1 MTKPTLEVKSGFSRL
16 RVDLTYQGTNFS
28 GWAKQPN
35 ERTVQEE
42 VEKALSMIT
51 QTKVATIV
59 AGRTDAGVHAK
70 HQVIHTDLPTQT
82 DINNLAFRLNQ
93 ILDADIR
100 VLTAQ
105 WAPDNFHARFTAISR
120 TYQYKIIDAGK
131 VTAPLDRHDST
142 EWFRPLDI
150 ELMNSGSKLLLGVHD
165 FFAFC
170 KFREGGSTI
179 KNLLTFN
186 WHRDEKDVVIC
197 EISADSFRYNMV
209 RNLVGAAVC
218 VGEGRFKPEWMLKTL
233 QDKVRISDSY
243 VFPAKGLTL
252 ISIEYPPADQYLS
265 NYEKY
270 LQSED
275 LAADEVDF

>member
-16 RVDLTYQGTNFS
+16 RVDLTYEGTNFS

-42 VEKALSMIT
+42 VEKALGTIT

-70 HQVIHTDLPTQT
+70 HQVIHTDLPAQT

-179 KNLLTFN
+179 KNLLKFN
-186 WHRDEKDVVIC
+186 WYRDEKDVVIC

-218 VGEGRFKPEWMLKTL
+218 VGEGRFKPEWMFDTLKN
-233 QDKVRISDSY
+233 KERIPDSY

-252 ISIEYPPADQYLS
+252 ISVQYPPVEQYLS
-265 NYEKY
+265 NYENY
-270 LQSED
+270 LATQENSED
-275 LAADEVDF
+275 EG

>member
-1 MTKPTLEVKSGFSRL
+1 MTKPTLNPKSGFSRL
-16 RVDLTYQGTNFS
+16 RVDLTYDGTNFS

-35 ERTVQEE
+35 LRTVQEE
-42 VEKALSMIT
+42 IEKAIT
-51 QTKVATIV
+51 TFTRVQAATIV

-70 HQVIHTDLPTQT
+70 HQVIHLDLPVNTN
-82 DINNLAFRLNQ
+82 IENLVFRLNQ
-93 ILDADIR
+93 ILDKDVRILSA
-100 VLTAQ
+100 T
-105 WAPDNFHARFTAISR
+105 WAEVNFHARFTPISR

-131 VTAPLDRHDST
+131 VTAPLNRYDSA

-150 ELMNSGSKLLLGVHD
+150 ELMNAGSKLLLGEHD

-170 KFREGGSTI
+170 KFREGGSTV
-179 KNLLTFN
+179 KNLMKFD
-186 WHRDEKDVVIC
+186 WHRDENGIVIG
-197 EISADSFRYNMV
+197 EVKADSFRYNMV

-243 VFPAKGLTL
+243 VFPDKGLTL
-252 ISIEYPPADQYLS
+252 ISIEYPPVDQYLS

-275 LAADEVDF
+275 LTIEEVDF

>member
-1 MTKPTLEVKSGFSRL
+1 MTKPTLNPKSGFSRL
-16 RVDLTYQGTNFS
+16 RVDLTYDGTNFS

-35 ERTVQEE
+35 LRTVQDEI
-42 VEKALSMIT
+42 EKVIT
-51 QTKVATIV
+51 TFTRIPVATIV

-70 HQVIHTDLPTQT
+70 HQVIHLDLPEDTN
-82 DINNLAFRLNQ
+82 IENLVFRLNQ
-93 ILDADIR
+93 ILDKDVRILSAS
-100 VLTAQ
+100 
-105 WAPDNFHARFTAISR
+105 WAEENFHARFTPISR

-131 VTAPLDRHDST
+131 VTAPLNRYDSA

-150 ELMNSGSKLLLGVHD
+150 ELMNAGSKLLLGEHD

-170 KFREGGSTI
+170 KFREGGSTV
-179 KNLLTFN
+179 KNLMKFD
-186 WHRDEKDVVIC
+186 WYRDQHGVVIG
-197 EISADSFRYNMV
+197 EVKADSFRYNMV

-270 LQSED
+270 LQSQD
-275 LAADEVDF
+275 LTIDEVDF

>member
-16 RVDLTYQGTNFS
+16 RVDLTYEGTNFS

-42 VEKALSMIT
+42 VEKALSTIT

-100 VLTAQ
+100 VLEAQ
-105 WAPDNFHARFTAISR
+105 WAPVNFHARFTAISR

-131 VTAPLDRHDST
+131 VTAPLDRYDST
-142 EWFRPLDI
+142 E
-150 ELMNSGSKLLLGVHD
+150 
-165 FFAFC
+165 
-170 KFREGGSTI
+170 
-179 KNLLTFN
+179 
-186 WHRDEKDVVIC
+186 
-197 EISADSFRYNMV
+197 
-209 RNLVGAAVC
+209 
-218 VGEGRFKPEWMLKTL
+218 
-233 QDKVRISDSY
+233 
-243 VFPAKGLTL
+243 
-252 ISIEYPPADQYLS
+252 
-265 NYEKY
+265 
-270 LQSED
+270 
-275 LAADEVDF
+275 

>member
-16 RVDLTYQGTNFS
+16 RVDLTYEGTNFS

-82 DINNLAFRLNQ
+82 DINNLSFRLNQ

-105 WAPDNFHARFTAISR
+105 WAPDNFHARFNAISR

-150 ELMNSGSKLLLGVHD
+150 ELMNSGSKQLLGVHD

-170 KFREGGSTI
+170 KFREGGSTV
-179 KNLLTFN
+179 KNLLKFN

-218 VGEGRFKPEWMLKTL
+218 VGEGRFKPEWMFDTLKN
-233 QDKVRISDSY
+233 KERIPDSY

-252 ISIEYPPADQYLS
+252 ISVQYPPVEQYLS
-265 NYEKY
+265 NYENY
-270 LQSED
+270 LATQENSED
-275 LAADEVDF
+275 EG

>member
-150 ELMNSGSKLLLGVHD
+150 ELMNSGSKLLLGAHD

-179 KNLLTFN
+179 KNLLKFN

-218 VGEGRFKPEWMLKTL
+218 VGEGRFEPAWMKKTL
-233 QDKVRISDSY
+233 EGRVRISDSY

-252 ISIEYPPADQYLS
+252 ISVEYPPVEQYLS
-265 NYEKY
+265 NYENY
-270 LQSED
+270 LATQENSED
-275 LAADEVDF
+275 EG

>member
-16 RVDLTYQGTNFS
+16 RVDLTYEGTNFS

-70 HQVIHTDLPTQT
+70 HQVIHTDLPAQT
-82 DINNLAFRLNQ
+82 DINNLSFRLNQ

-186 WHRDEKDVVIC
+186 WYRDEKDVVIC

-218 VGEGRFKPEWMLKTL
+218 VGEGRFKPEWMFDTLKN
-233 QDKVRISDSY
+233 KERIPDSY

-252 ISIEYPPADQYLS
+252 ISVQYPPVEQYLS
-265 NYEKY
+265 NYENY
-270 LQSED
+270 LATQENSED
-275 LAADEVDF
+275 EG

>member
-1 MTKPTLEVKSGFSRL
+1 MTKPTLDPKSGFSRL
-16 RVDLTYQGTNFS
+16 RVDLTYDGTNFS

-35 ERTVQEE
+35 LRTVQDEI
-42 VEKALSMIT
+42 EKALSTIT
-51 QTKVATIV
+51 QTQVATIV

-70 HQVIHTDLPTQT
+70 QQVVHADLPENTN
-82 DINNLAFRLNQ
+82 IENLVFRLNQ
-93 ILDADIR
+93 LLDEDIR
-100 VLTAQ
+100 IINTV
-105 WAPDNFHARFTAISR
+105 WAEPNFHARFTPISR
-120 TYQYKIIDAGK
+120 TYQYKINDGGK
-131 VTAPLDRHDST
+131 VTAPLDRYDSA

-150 ELMNSGSKLLLGVHD
+150 ELMNAGSKLLLGEHD

-170 KFREGGSTI
+170 KFREGGSTV
-179 KNLLTFN
+179 KNLMKFD
-186 WHRDEKDVVIC
+186 WYRDENGVVIG
-197 EISADSFRYNMV
+197 EIKADSFRYNMV

>member
-70 HQVIHTDLPTQT
+70 HQVIHTDLPAQT

-170 KFREGGSTI
+170 KFREGGSTV

-186 WHRDEKDVVIC
+186 WYRDEKDVVIC

-218 VGEGRFKPEWMLKTL
+218 VGEGRFKPEWMFDTLKN
-233 QDKVRISDSY
+233 KERIPDSY

-252 ISIEYPPADQYLS
+252 ISVQYPPVEQYLS
-265 NYEKY
+265 NYENY
-270 LQSED
+270 LATQENSED
-275 LAADEVDF
+275 EG

>member
-16 RVDLTYQGTNFS
+16 RVDLTYEGTNFS

-70 HQVIHTDLPTQT
+70 HQVIHTDLPAQT

-105 WAPDNFHARFTAISR
+105 WAPINFHARFTAISR

-150 ELMNSGSKLLLGVHD
+150 ELMNSGSNLLLGVHD

-170 KFREGGSTI
+170 KFREGGSTV

-186 WHRDEKDVVIC
+186 WYRDEKDVVIC

-218 VGEGRFKPEWMLKTL
+218 VGEGRFKPEWMFDTLKN
-233 QDKVRISDSY
+233 KERIPDSY

-252 ISIEYPPADQYLS
+252 ISVQYPPVEQYLS
-265 NYEKY
+265 NYENY
-270 LQSED
+270 LATQENSED
-275 LAADEVDF
+275 EG

>member
-16 RVDLTYQGTNFS
+16 RVDLTYKGTNFS

-42 VEKALSMIT
+42 VEKALGTIT

-70 HQVIHTDLPTQT
+70 HQVIHTDLPAQT

-170 KFREGGSTI
+170 KFREGGSTV
-179 KNLLTFN
+179 KNLLKFN

-218 VGEGRFKPEWMLKTL
+218 VGEGRFKPEWMFDTLKN
-233 QDKVRISDSY
+233 KERIPDSY

-252 ISIEYPPADQYLS
+252 ISVQYPPVEQYLS
-265 NYEKY
+265 NYENY
-270 LQSED
+270 LATQENSED
-275 LAADEVDF
+275 EG

>member
-16 RVDLTYQGTNFS
+16 RVDLTYEGTNFS

-42 VEKALSMIT
+42 VEKALGTIT

-70 HQVIHTDLPTQT
+70 HQVIHTDLPAQT
-82 DINNLAFRLNQ
+82 DINNLSFRLNQ

-150 ELMNSGSKLLLGVHD
+150 ELMNSGSNLLLGVHD

-186 WHRDEKDVVIC
+186 WYRDEKDVVIC

-218 VGEGRFKPEWMLKTL
+218 VGEGRFKPEWMFDTLKN
-233 QDKVRISDSY
+233 KERIPDSY

-252 ISIEYPPADQYLS
+252 ISVQYPPVEQYLS
-265 NYEKY
+265 NYENY
-270 LQSED
+270 LATQENSED
-275 LAADEVDF
+275 EG

>member
-16 RVDLTYQGTNFS
+16 RVDLTYEGTNFS

-105 WAPDNFHARFTAISR
+105 WAPINFHARFTAISR
-120 TYQYKIIDAGK
+120 TYQYKIIDGGK

-186 WHRDEKDVVIC
+186 WYRDEKDVVIC

-218 VGEGRFKPEWMLKTL
+218 VGEGRFKPEWMFDTLKN
-233 QDKVRISDSY
+233 KERIPDSY

-252 ISIEYPPADQYLS
+252 ISVQYPPVEQYLS
-265 NYEKY
+265 NYENY
-270 LQSED
+270 LATQENSED
-275 LAADEVDF
+275 EG

>member
-16 RVDLTYQGTNFS
+16 RVDLTYEGTNFS

-42 VEKALSMIT
+42 VEKALGTIT

-82 DINNLAFRLNQ
+82 DINNLSFRLNQ

-150 ELMNSGSKLLLGVHD
+150 ELMNSGSNLLLGVHD

-170 KFREGGSTI
+170 KFREGGSTV

-186 WHRDEKDVVIC
+186 WYRDEKDVVIC

-218 VGEGRFKPEWMLKTL
+218 VGEGRFKPEWMFDTLKN
-233 QDKVRISDSY
+233 KERIPDSY

-252 ISIEYPPADQYLS
+252 ISVQYPPVEQYLS
-265 NYEKY
+265 NYENY
-270 LQSED
+270 LATQENSED
-275 LAADEVDF
+275 EG

>member
-170 KFREGGSTI
+170 KFREGGSTV

-186 WHRDEKDVVIC
+186 WYRDEKDVVIC

-218 VGEGRFKPEWMLKTL
+218 VGEGRFKPEWMFDTLKN
-233 QDKVRISDSY
+233 KERIPDSY

-252 ISIEYPPADQYLS
+252 ISVQYPPVEQYLS
-265 NYEKY
+265 NYENY
-270 LQSED
+270 LATQENSED
-275 LAADEVDF
+275 EG